1 MRRVW
6 LHECVQEGCDP
17 PLSCSQQRQVRRSF
31 LQSSILERQILV
43 LSFYSWRTI
52 YNCLSFFFFL
62 FQEKEARFGKITF
75 FLSFFSFFYF
85 LFIPVYRWEFKNT
98 QVFSA
103 QVPKMSQFP
112 CPICHRVYP
121 MQKRLTQH
129 MKTHSNEKPHVC
141 DKVSGNPGAL
151 SSVPQ
156 EDLIAT
162 RTIEIIFGIPLEI

>member
-17 PLSCSQQRQVRRSF
+17 ALSCSQQRQVRRSF

-52 YNCLSFFFFL
+52 YNCLSFFVFCSRKKKPDLVRSLFFFFFFL
-62 FQEKEARFGKITF
+62 
-75 FLSFFSFFYF
+75 L
-85 LFIPVYRWEFKNT
+85 LPVHSCLPLRIKNT

-156 EDLIAT
+156 EDLLAT